1 MLNYD
6 DYERLQALDDY
17 RWGMAAGEA
26 QKSGYIGTEAAMKL
40 LKI

>member
-1 MLNYD
+1 MPTAAEVENHSD
-6 DYERLQALDDY
+6 DYH
-17 RWGMAAGEA
+17 WGMAVGEA